1 MLQIYDT
8 KSRQLLAVP
17 AADPVKIYACGPT
30 VYRSVHLG
38 NLRSFLLPDLLRAAL
53 ASAGQAAVVVQNI
66 TDVGHMVDDTGLEAV
81 DPDQDKM
88 LQQAAQENISAL
100 AIARKY
106 EAQYLA
112 DLTALNVTIPEQ
124 TPRASETIDSML

>member
-66 TDVGHMVDDTGLEAV
+66 TDVGHMVDDT
-81 DPDQDKM
+81 
-88 LQQAAQENISAL
+88 
-100 AIARKY
+100 
-106 EAQYLA
+106 
-112 DLTALNVTIPEQ
+112 
-124 TPRASETIDSML
+124 